1 MFVHLPLSHRRGCL
15 ICSFPLPNHHY
26 YYNGGLGG
34 IWWASHFINRPLLR
48 LEDPVRTTRLSL
60 KRYCSLDRVCLASP
74 KGKGARKTDKKMS
87 KVPKKKFF
95 FFFLELYKWA
105 FLFPSHVLRSPLRF
119 AHAPMGI
126 KKLNLLPYQR

>member
-1 MFVHLPLSHRRGCL
+1 VFVHLPLSHRRGCL

-95 FFFLELYKWA
+95 FFFFGVIQVGLS
-105 FLFPSHVLRSPLRF
+105 FS
-119 AHAPMGI
+119 
-126 KKLNLLPYQR
+126 